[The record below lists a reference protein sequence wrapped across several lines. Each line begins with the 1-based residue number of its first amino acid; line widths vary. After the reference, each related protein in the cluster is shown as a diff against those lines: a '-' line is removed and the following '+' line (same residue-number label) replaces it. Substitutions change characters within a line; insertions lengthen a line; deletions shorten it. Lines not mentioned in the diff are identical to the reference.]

1 MEPLV
6 MDDTPDVISIGWRC
20 VELGWSFWWPPFALH
35 PVLTPPLGN
44 AVVCNVRG
52 HIPYIDNAPSTTA
65 SAMPAPIGPA
75 LKDSDTTIRESAPP
89 SVGLQAAEAGMPSEE
104 HPFLPEDE
112 VLTCLP
118 CSDFQSL
125 NNCRTCDACT
135 ASPAPAS
142 SSCGPGGGEDNPHIA
157 QTPALKPH

>member
-20 VELGWSFWWPPFALH
+20 VELGWSFWWPPSSLH
-35 PVLTPPLGN
+35 PVLTPPQGN

-52 HIPYIDNAPSTTA
+52 HIPYVDNTSAIPA

-75 LKDSDTTIRESAPP
+75 LKDSDTTTSELAPP
-89 SVGLQAAEAGMPSEE
+89 FVCHQAAEVGSPSEE
-104 HPFLPEDE
+104 HPFLEEEE

-118 CSDFQSL
+118 CTDCFLSVRRL
-125 NNCRTCDACT
+125 
-135 ASPAPAS
+135 
-142 SSCGPGGGEDNPHIA
+142 
-157 QTPALKPH
+157 